1 MWVWEPEFE
10 LENVGCSSSSISKE
24 REVAVALNIPE
35 YAYI

>member
-1 MWVWEPEFE
+1 MWVWEPGFG

-24 REVAVALNIPE
+24 REVTAALSIPE